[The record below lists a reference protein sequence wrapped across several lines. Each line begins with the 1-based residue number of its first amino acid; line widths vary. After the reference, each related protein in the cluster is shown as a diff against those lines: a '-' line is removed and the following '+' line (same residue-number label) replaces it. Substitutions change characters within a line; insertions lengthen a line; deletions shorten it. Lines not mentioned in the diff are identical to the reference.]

1 MSSGL
6 MACMRDA
13 FVLES
18 LNNVLLYCPS
28 NPNENHE
35 GDEECK
41 AHESHEGHEGQGHE
55 GHEGH
60 EGHAH
65 KADGIRLMESIS
77 IHLMPSPLPRI

>member
-1 MSSGL
+1 

-18 LNNVLLYCPS
+18 LNNVLLYCAS

-41 AHESHEGHEGQGHE
+41 AHENHEGDEECTAHESHEGHEGHHAHGILEVFYNE
-55 GHEGH
+55 GHDH
-60 EGHAH
+60 R
-65 KADGIRLMESIS
+65 DL
-77 IHLMPSPLPRI
+77 LQ